1 MKGQNENAGNKSLM
15 FFVGSQI
22 NHSGSVQVSAV
33 LKCVNRVD

>member
-22 NHSGSVQVSAV
+22 NHSSGSVQVSAV
-33 LKCVNRVD
+33 LCVNRVD